1 MVAKISKGSSLQGAL
16 LYNQEKVKEQQA
28 KVLFSNRI
36 ILNRDGSLNMYLAN
50 QSFVPYLNANKNT
63 EKPILHISINPHP
76 DDIVSDEMYS
86 DIAQTYMQKM
96 GLGDQPYIVYKHEDL
111 ERKHIH
117 IVTVNID
124 GNGRKIGDSNNF
136 YQSKKITR
144 ELEKMYNLH
153 PADKK
158 EQPEELPQL
167 KRVNYQSGDI
177 KNQIANI
184 SKALIK
190 NYRLQSVNEFRAL
203 LSLYGVTVEEVKG
216 EIKGKNY
223 SGLVYS
229 AIDEKGEKVGNPIKS
244 SVIGKSVGYDT
255 LQSRLEYSTKYMKEH
270 KIFESS
276 KLIVG
281 SAISRYTDKQTFL
294 NDLAKNNINVV
305 FRENTDGR
313 IYGATFIDHQSRCVF
328 NGSKMGKEFSANVFN
343 VLFKDNTT
351 NKHQQTINPTD
362 NTTQRSDAD
371 KPIDSVTENAEYNN
385 NQNDSIIDLSLLE
398 QHGADYA
405 EEAFTRRMEN
415 EEKKRK
421 RAKFKGL

>member
-1 MVAKISKGSSLQGAL
+1 MHCW
-16 LYNQEKVKEQQA
+16 YNQEKVKEQQA

-190 NYRLQSVNEFRAL
+190 NYRFQSVNEFRAL

-216 EIKGKNY
+216 EVKGKNY

-229 AIDEKGEKVGNPIKS
+229 AIDEKGEKVGNPIKA
-244 SVIGKSVGYDT
+244 SVIGKSVGYDV
-255 LQSRLEYSTKYMKEH
+255 LQSRQEYSAKYMKEH
-270 KIFESS
+270 KVFESP

-281 SAISRYTDKQTFL
+281 SAISNYTDKQAFL

-305 FRENTDGR
+305 FRENTEGR

-328 NGSKMGKEFSANVFN
+328 NGSKMGKEFSANIFN
-343 VLFKDNTT
+343 ELFKSDTT
-351 NKHQQTINPTD
+351 NKHQLIINPTG
-362 NTTQRSDAD
+362 NETKGSDAD
-371 KPIDSVTENAEYNN
+371 KPIDSFTENAEYNN
-385 NQNDSIIDLSLLE
+385 NKEDSTIDLSLLE
-398 QHGADYA
+398 QHGTDYA
-405 EEAFTRRMEN
+405 EEAFTRRMKM
-415 EEKKRK
+415 EEKRRK
-421 RAKFKGL
+421 RSL

>member
-50 QSFVPYLNANKNT
+50 LSFAPYLDANQNT
-63 EKPILHISINPHP
+63 EKTVSHISINPHP
-76 DDIVSDEMYS
+76 DDEVSDEVYNE
-86 DIAQTYMQKM
+86 IAQTYMQK
-96 GLGDQPYIVYKHEDL
+96 LGYGEQPYIVYKHEDL
-111 ERKHIH
+111 DRKHIH

-124 GNGRKIGDSNNF
+124 ENGKKIDDSF
-136 YQSKKITR
+136 EKRRSKDITR
-144 ELEKMYNLH
+144 ELEKAYNLH
-153 PADKK
+153 TAEKK
-158 EQPEELPQL
+158 KYPEELQQL
-167 KRVNYQSGDI
+167 KRVDYQSGDI
-177 KNQIANI
+177 KKQITNI

-190 NYRLQSVNEFRAL
+190 NYRFQSVNEFRTL

-229 AIDEKGEKVGNPIKS
+229 AIDEKGEKIGNPIKS
-244 SVIGKSVGYDT
+244 SVIGKSVGYDA
-255 LQSRLEYSTKYMKEH
+255 LQSRLEYSAKYLKEH
-270 KIFESS
+270 KVFESP

-281 SAISRYTDKQTFL
+281 SAIGNYTDKQTFV
-294 NDLAKNNINVV
+294 NDLAKNNINAV
-305 FRENTDGR
+305 FRENTEGR
-313 IYGATFIDHQSRCVF
+313 IYGITFIDHQSRCVF

-343 VLFKDNTT
+343 ELFKDDTT
-351 NKHQQTINPTD
+351 NRHQLIINPTD
-362 NTTQRSDAD
+362 NTTKGSDAD
-371 KPIDSVTENAEYNN
+371 KPIDSVSENAEYNN
-385 NQNDSIIDLSLLE
+385 NQEDSVVDISLLE
-398 QHGADYA
+398 QHGTDYA

>member
-1 MVAKISKGSSLQGAL
+1 M
-16 LYNQEKVKEQQA
+16 
-28 KVLFSNRI
+28 
-36 ILNRDGSLNMYLAN
+36 
-50 QSFVPYLNANKNT
+50 
-63 EKPILHISINPHP
+63 
-76 DDIVSDEMYS
+76 
-86 DIAQTYMQKM
+86 
-96 GLGDQPYIVYKHEDL
+96 
-111 ERKHIH
+111 
-117 IVTVNID
+117 TVNID

-190 NYRLQSVNEFRAL
+190 NYRFQSVNEFRAL

-216 EIKGKNY
+216 EVKGKNY

-229 AIDEKGEKVGNPIKS
+229 AIDEKGEKVGNPIKA
-244 SVIGKSVGYDT
+244 SVIGKSVGYDV
-255 LQSRLEYSTKYMKEH
+255 LQSRQEYSAKYMKEH
-270 KIFESS
+270 KVFESP

-281 SAISRYTDKQTFL
+281 SAISNYTDKQAFL

-305 FRENTDGR
+305 FRENTEGR

-328 NGSKMGKEFSANVFN
+328 NGSKMGKEFSANIFN
-343 VLFKDNTT
+343 ELFKSDTT
-351 NKHQQTINPTD
+351 NKHQLIINPTG
-362 NTTQRSDAD
+362 NETKGSDAD
-371 KPIDSVTENAEYNN
+371 KPIDSFTENAEYNN
-385 NQNDSIIDLSLLE
+385 NKEDSTIDLSLLE
-398 QHGADYA
+398 QHGTDYA
-405 EEAFTRRMEN
+405 EEAFTRRMKM
-415 EEKKRK
+415 EEKRRK
-421 RAKFKGL
+421 RSL

>member
-244 SVIGKSVGYDT
+244 SIIGKSVGYDT

>member
-28 KVLFSNRI
+28 KILFSNRI

-50 QSFVPYLNANKNT
+50 LSFAPYLNANKNT
-63 EKPILHISINPHP
+63 EKPVLHISINPHP
-76 DDIVSDEMYS
+76 DDIVSDKMYS
-86 DIAQTYMQKM
+86 DIAQTYMEKM

-111 ERKHIH
+111 DRKHIH

-144 ELEKMYNLH
+144 ELEKMHTLH
-153 PADKK
+153 SADKK
-158 EQPEELPQL
+158 KRQEELPQL
-167 KRVNYQSGDI
+167 KRVGYQSGDI
-177 KNQIANI
+177 KKQITNI

-190 NYRLQSVNEFRAL
+190 NYRFQSVNEFRTL

-216 EIKGKNY
+216 EVKGKNY

-244 SVIGKSVGYDT
+244 SVIGKSVGYDP
-255 LQSRLEYSTKYMKEH
+255 LQSRLEYSAKYMKEH
-270 KIFESS
+270 KIFESP
-276 KLIVG
+276 KLIVS
-281 SAISRYTDKQTFL
+281 SAVSSYTDKQTFV

-305 FRENTDGR
+305 FRENTEGR
-313 IYGATFIDHQSRCVF
+313 IYGATFIDNQSRCVF

-343 VLFKDNTT
+343 ELFKGDTT
-351 NKHQQTINPTD
+351 NKHPLIINPAD
-362 NTTQRSDAD
+362 NTTKGSDD
-371 KPIDSVTENAEYNN
+371 DNPIESFTENTEYNK
-385 NQNDSIIDLSLLE
+385 QEDSTIDLSLLE

-421 RAKFKGL
+421 RTKFKGL

>member
-50 QSFVPYLNANKNT
+50 LSFAPYLNANQNT
-63 EKPILHISINPHP
+63 EKPVLHISINPHP
-76 DDIVSDEMYS
+76 DDVVSDEMYS
-86 DIAQTYMQKM
+86 DIAHYYMQKM

-111 ERKHIH
+111 DRRHIH

-124 GNGRKIGDSNNF
+124 GDGRKIGDSNNF

-144 ELEKMYNLH
+144 ELEKIYTLH
-153 PADKK
+153 SADKK
-158 EQPEELPQL
+158 KRPEELPQL
-167 KRVNYQSGDI
+167 KRVDYQSGNI
-177 KNQIANI
+177 KKQIANI

-190 NYRLQSVNEFRAL
+190 NYRFQSVNEFRAL

-216 EIKGKNY
+216 EVKGKNY

-229 AIDEKGEKVGNPIKS
+229 AIDEKGEKVGNPIKA
-244 SVIGKSVGYDT
+244 SVIGKSVGYDA
-255 LQSRLEYSTKYMKEH
+255 LQSRQEYSAKYMKEH
-270 KIFESS
+270 KVFESP

-281 SAISRYTDKQTFL
+281 SAISNYTDKQAFL

-305 FRENTDGR
+305 FRGNTDGR
-313 IYGATFIDHQSRCVF
+313 IYGATFIDNQSRCVF
-328 NGSKMGKEFSANVFN
+328 NGSKMGKEFSANIFN
-343 VLFKDNTT
+343 ELFKDDTT
-351 NKHQQTINPTD
+351 NSHQLIINPTC
-362 NTTQRSDAD
+362 NETKGSDAD
-371 KPIDSVTENAEYNN
+371 KPIDSFTENAEYNN
-385 NQNDSIIDLSLLE
+385 NQEDSTIDLSLLE
-398 QHGADYA
+398 QHGTDYA